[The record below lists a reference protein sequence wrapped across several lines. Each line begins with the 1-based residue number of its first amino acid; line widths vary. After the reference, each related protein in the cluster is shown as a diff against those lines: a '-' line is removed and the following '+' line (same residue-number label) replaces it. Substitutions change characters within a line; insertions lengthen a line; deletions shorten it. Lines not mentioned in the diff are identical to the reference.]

1 MTAPHSKRGVCH
13 KETYAKKK
21 RTKSPADR
29 NDARPPC
36 YGDLDTVFPMGA
48 EGLRGSPE
56 TCLACPHKTEC
67 LRRALQ
73 GEGGMAVHKE
83 KVDRA
88 YASGTMG
95 FFERWSR
102 KKTIHRRMQQRKPSK
117 GADRENHSSGRS

>member
-1 MTAPHSKRGVCH
+1 MTKPCEDKVPC
-13 KETYAKKK
+13 
-21 RTKSPADR
+21 
-29 NDARPPC
+29 PPC
-36 YGDLDTVFPMGA
+36 YGDLDTVFPMGR
-48 EGLRGSPE
+48 EGLRESPE

-73 GEGGMAVHKE
+73 GDRGMTVREE

-102 KKTIHRRMQQRKPSK
+102 KKAIHRKIKESTLTK
-117 GADRENHSSGRS
+117 GADCENHSNGRS